1 MDLNRRI
8 VITGIGV
15 ITPCGTTLPEFW
27 NAVLAGRPT
36 TAPLARFDTSRLPCH
51 LGSEIRGFQPERY
64 LPANKAK
71 RVDRSVQYAVAAAKS
86 AVADAGIDLGK
97 LEPDRVGVVEGTS
110 VSGLEK
116 QVEASIRY
124 AEKGP
129 SGVLPTHV
137 VSAFAGGAS
146 SEVALELGVFCQ
158 ATAICTAC
166 SAGND
171 ALGYAARAIRDDLA
185 DVMLVG
191 ATEAPLV
198 ASYYALFAS
207 TGAMSRHDG
216 DPKLAMR
223 PFDRDRCGFVI
234 GEGATF
240 FVIEERLHAI
250 ARGARIYAE
259 WVGHGQSCDAHSPIA
274 LHPEG
279 RGLRR
284 AIERALYSAQ
294 LPVER
299 VGYVNAHASA
309 TESNDR
315 IESAVLRKVFGSHA
329 SRLTV
334 SGTKPVTGH
343 LMGATAAVEAAIC
356 ALAIYHGVMPPTPNL
371 EHPGEGCD
379 LDYAAGG
386 ARPARIDAALNLNV
400 GFGGKASAILLRRFD
415 GR

>member
-1 MDLNRRI
+1 MELNRRI

-15 ITPCGTTLPEFW
+15 ITPCGTTVTQFW
-27 NAVLAGRPT
+27 DAVLEGKPT
-36 TAPLARFDTSRLPCH
+36 SAPLTRFDTSRLSCH
-51 LGSEIRGFQPERY
+51 LGSEIRGFEPDKF
-64 LPANKAK
+64 LPASKAK
-71 RVDRSVQYAVAAAKS
+71 RVDRSVQYAVAASKCAI
-86 AVADAGIDLGK
+86 ADAGLDLAK
-97 LEPDRVGVVEGTS
+97 LSPDRVGVVEGTS

-116 QVEASIRY
+116 QMEASVRY

-146 SEVALELGVFCQ
+146 SEVALELGVHCQ

-171 ALGYAARAIRDDLA
+171 ALGYAARTIRDDIA
-185 DVMLVG
+185 DVMIVG

-198 ASYYALFAS
+198 PSYYALFAS

-216 DPKLAMR
+216 DPRLAMR
-223 PFDRDRCGFVI
+223 PFDKDRCGFVI
-234 GEGATF
+234 GEGAAF
-240 FVIEERLHAI
+240 FVVEELVHAV
-250 ARGARIYAE
+250 ARGARIYCE

-284 AIERALYSAQ
+284 AIERALYTAQ
-294 LPVER
+294 IPLDR
-299 VGYVNAHASA
+299 VQYVNAHGSA

-315 IESAVLRKVFGSHA
+315 IESAVLHKVFGSHA
-329 SRLTV
+329 RRLTV
-334 SGTKPVTGH
+334 SATKPVTGH

-356 ALAIYHGVMPPTPNL
+356 ALSIYHRVMPPTPNL

-379 LDYAAGG
+379 LDYAASG
-386 ARPARIDAALNLNV
+386 ARPAPVEAALNLNV
-400 GFGGKASAILLRRFD
+400 GFGGKASAILLRRFP
-415 GR
+415 GG